1 MSSQIDPMS
10 RDYVVT
16 DVGNLTR
23 ASAHRNAVLIAL
35 ATEKGSVPGESDI
48 GSELYTLTASK
59 QTAELVTRAIDL
71 ARTALRPLE
80 TEGIITV
87 LDVGAELVAGQLRL
101 QVDYQAGSESHF
113 FEYFIRVN

>member
-1 MSSQIDPMS
+1 MSSQIDPTT
-10 RDYVVT
+10 RDYGVT
-16 DVGNLTR
+16 DVGNLARTP
-23 ASAHRNAVLIAL
+23 SHRNAVLIAL
-35 ATEKGSVPGESDI
+35 VTEKGSVPGEPEM

-71 ARTALRPLE
+71 TRTALRPLE
-80 TEGIITV
+80 TEEIITV
-87 LDVGAELVAGQLRL
+87 LDVGAELGAGQLRL